1 MTTFLIV
8 LHVILALALVV
19 AVLLQRGVGAEMG
32 VSFGGG
38 SSQTLFGA
46 RGATPFLAKLTW
58 GLAIGFML
66 TSLSLAFFAHREA
79 GSVAG
84 RALAPAAPAK
94 QNPAPAKPQ
103 APALPPAQ

>member
-1 MTTFLIV
+1 MTTALIV
-8 LHVILALALVV
+8 LHVLLAVLLVG
-19 AVLLQRGVGAEMG
+19 AVLLQKGLGAEMG

-58 GLAIGFML
+58 VLAVGFML

-79 GSVAG
+79 GSVAE
-84 RALAPAAPAK
+84 RVLAPAAPVK

-103 APALPPAQ
+103 APALPPAE